1 MKRTEYLRT
10 TPVVQGVRYLGDGG
24 FQPGEVIGGPSVRFS
39 PDGFNCFQDLIIV
52 KRFNR
57 RRGLDP
63 RLPLLDLKPYTCI
76 RYPVSKRFPTTFQ
89 LDVAVLDL
97 LEETLV
103 KKTKP
108 NSRKAALAALKKESE
123 RAESEQI
130 RLLLAL
136 PMNRRTHF
144 LRLRLPNGGSAL

>member
-76 RYPVSKRFPTTFQ
+76 RYPVSKRSPIRFQ
-89 LDVAVLDL
+89 LDVEDSANVRTSRVRLKRCNSLAWDSTCSQQKYHWHWL
-97 LEETLV
+97 LRWLFCICC
-103 KKTKP
+103 
-108 NSRKAALAALKKESE
+108 RD
-123 RAESEQI
+123 
-130 RLLLAL
+130 
-136 PMNRRTHF
+136 
-144 LRLRLPNGGSAL
+144 